1 MLKLATAYIS
11 LKFKIIMGEGREESV
26 VGTYIYNIYERI
38 KNYFDAPFF
47 QINKNYVTYFF
58 SKSPN

>member
-11 LKFKIIMGEGREESV
+11 LKFKIIMGKGREESV
-26 VGTYIYNIYERI
+26 VGIHIIYILYIYERI

-47 QINKNYVTYFF
+47 SN
-58 SKSPN
+58 

>member
-11 LKFKIIMGEGREESV
+11 LKFKIIMGKGREESV
-26 VGTYIYNIYERI
+26 VGIHIIYIYERI

-47 QINKNYVTYFF
+47 SN
-58 SKSPN
+58 

>member
-26 VGTYIYNIYERI
+26 VGTYIYIYNIYERI

-47 QINKNYVTYFF
+47 SN
-58 SKSPN
+58 